1 MCIYT
6 FKKFFFHKKT
16 PKRDV
21 AFVLV
26 MMCGMVLFLRG
37 HQCGKH
43 GGECDFDF
51 KRRSHAV
58 LPFDP
63 PVFTGGLAA
72 ARVFYGICGRSDKKT
87 KERMKL
93 FEQNKNPG
101 GPSF

>member
-1 MCIYT
+1 MRYGIV
-6 FKKFFFHKKT
+6 F
-16 PKRDV
+16 
-21 AFVLV
+21 
-26 MMCGMVLFLRG
+26 CGG
-37 HQCGKH
+37 HQCGKHQCGKH

-63 PVFTGGLAA
+63 PVFTGGLAS

>member
-1 MCIYT
+1 M
-6 FKKFFFHKKT
+6 
-16 PKRDV
+16 
-21 AFVLV
+21 AFILE
-26 MMCGMVLFLRG
+26 MMCGMVLFFVGDISVGNMAGNVIAILSG
-37 HQCGKH
+37 AAM
-43 GGECDFDF
+43 
-51 KRRSHAV
+51 AV

-63 PVFTGGLAA
+63 PAFTGGLAA